1 VAAANVKAYVDEH
14 IAHSDKRPRTPLPT
28 FAELDAALD
37 LIGELMS
44 KYCLLLTAA
53 GLPDVVPTIQNDWEA
68 VFRQP
73 WIPRAGAKS

>member
-1 VAAANVKAYVDEH
+1 
-14 IAHSDKRPRTPLPT
+14 
-28 FAELDAALD
+28 
-37 LIGELMS
+37 MS